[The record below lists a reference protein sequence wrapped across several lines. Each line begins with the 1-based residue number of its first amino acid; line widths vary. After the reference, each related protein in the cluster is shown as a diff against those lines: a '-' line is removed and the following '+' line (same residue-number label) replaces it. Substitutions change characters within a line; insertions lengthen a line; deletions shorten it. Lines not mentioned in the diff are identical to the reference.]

1 MGQCI
6 FKWKLMTVLMIMM
19 IIIMVLM
26 MLTVCWNLMDN
37 CQGRTKLTVL
47 VKGVLR

>member
-1 MGQCI
+1 MEIDDGI
-6 FKWKLMTVLMIMM
+6 DDYDDNF
-19 IIIMVLM
+19 MVLM
-26 MLTVCWNLMDN
+26 MLTVCWNLMDH